1 MSLTLIYIKAD
12 ELLYTLPVLQLSGA
26 VAGILTWLSKGALC
40 FSHLLVHSSQTQPRA
55 KQRKHKGERFGYSFP
70 DGYLQ
75 AVFLYIGTGKSW
87 LHLQGN
93 YVCIGCLDSN
103 AERVLPIAIHRMLI
117 CPSLEEQADLAAE
130 GKEKTIRAEIPA
142 PPPHTGVGR
151 GHCPS
156 TGRYSFTYIG
166 LKKKIKKIGK
176 RCRAWRKEWVYRGPI
191 TPYVSSWG

>member
-12 ELLYTLPVLQLSGA
+12 ELLYTLPVLQLSRA

-40 FSHLLVHSSQTQPRA
+40 FSHFLIHSSQTQPRV

-75 AVFLYIGTGKSW
+75 AVFPYTCTGTSR

-103 AERVLPIAIHRMLI
+103 TERVLPIAIHCVLI
-117 CPSLEEQADLAAE
+117 CPSLEEQADLTAE

-142 PPPHTGVGR
+142 LLPHTEVGR
-151 GHCPS
+151 EHCPS
-156 TGRYSFTYIG
+156 IGRHSFTYIG
-166 LKKKIKKIGK
+166 LNQEMLQWHGE
-176 RCRAWRKEWVYRGPI
+176 RNGCTGVQLPPI
-191 TPYVSSWG
+191 YHHGGNYP